1 MRERYHEHR
10 CHFYKCKLIED
21 RADPNAKSMNEWN
34 LKYAQSYFFCDRP
47 KYDSTPSKSCLLTHG
62 SAPMNITR
70 RKHSRNCAVLVCYQR
85 GCPDQKIAQNKAM
98 YLKISISPFNRLHMN
113 PFKCIITSCKVYPLL
128 SLSFGY
134 CFQRRFASLF
144 PSFPSSLSFFF
155 SSNKYGIFALDGKG
169 AIFVVWL

>member
-1 MRERYHEHR
+1 
-10 CHFYKCKLIED
+10 
-21 RADPNAKSMNEWN
+21 
-34 LKYAQSYFFCDRP
+34 
-47 KYDSTPSKSCLLTHG
+47 
-62 SAPMNITR
+62 MNITR

-155 SSNKYGIFALDGKG
+155 SSNKYGIFADLFSPFAF
-169 AIFVVWL
+169 AIRSSTIKMMRKSKIELALSKQKHRSSSNEQ